1 MSLIKSHF
9 HANGKLGILLSFF
22 VQAQLVVGLIKVLF
36 DVLVLIGDLSPNVY
50 LFGDAQD
57 ALFLG
62 NQVLAEVVVK
72 DA

>member
-22 VQAQLVVGLIKVLF
+22 IQAQLVVGLIEVLF
-36 DVLVLIGDLSPNVY
+36 DVLVLISDLSPNVY